1 MQLSK
6 EDCDKWINNKNI
18 NPITRRKI
26 KQDGPVFKKI
36 EAICI
41 PESALKQ
48 KVPKQ
53 KDGLFTKE
61 DCDAWNLDPSK
72 NPITKRKLNMNAKNG
87 IYTQLLKIC
96 KSFDNAQ
103 PSPYNATPKIKTPID
118 VIKSIK
124 SPTIKSKAKED
135 DINTRRNNLIIALKN
150 VVAPIIHKNDTS
162 AIRINFLKIMTKY
175 LKNVSSCIE
184 ICDDDKL
191 CIKDKKGNTL
201 IFFDRRIGSESVYG
215 MAYLNLGVGFA
226 KMLKFSC
233 KVMKASVPGNKKE
246 IEVLQAMSNLVINNI
261 SPNMP
266 LIYKSMTCKKLCDNP
281 ECPAIIKNKSY
292 FVVINELANYDLIT
306 WFKSSY
312 PDHVYESIFMQILFA
327 IYSFH
332 TLGYSH
338 NDCHLG
344 NFLVHNITPGGCWRY
359 KFGKHNVYVPNH
371 GYQLVMWDPGL
382 VSAMPRYNL
391 NIFQIDYIR
400 VLGLIYNITS
410 YDTYKGAIAIP
421 QLLLEICLD
430 PLLFA
435 IQITKTT
442 EFYTMLNII
451 DKIKNKNIIF
461 KSIVID
467 DTPPTHLINVKP
479 YINAS
484 P

>member
-18 NPITRRKI
+18 NPLTRRKI
-26 KQDGPVFKKI
+26 KEDGPVFKKI

-41 PESALKQ
+41 PESA
-48 KVPKQ
+48 PKQ
-53 KDGLFTKE
+53 KSPKPTIFTKE

-87 IYTQLLKIC
+87 IYTQLLKLC

-103 PSPYNATPKIKTPID
+103 QSPYNAIPKIKTPID

-124 SPTIKSKAKED
+124 SPTIKSKAKKD
-135 DINTRRNNLIIALKN
+135 DINTRRNNLIAALKN

-201 IFFDRRIGSESVYG
+201 IFFDRRIGSKSVYG
-215 MAYLNLGVGFA
+215 IAYLNLGVGFA
-226 KMLKFSC
+226 KLLKFSC
-233 KVMKASVPGNKKE
+233 KVMEASLPENIKE
-246 IEVLQAMSNLVINNI
+246 IEVLEAMSNLVINNI
-261 SPNMP
+261 CPNMP
-266 LIYKSMTCKKLCDNP
+266 LIYKSMTCTKVCKHP
-281 ECPAIIKNKSY
+281 KCPGIIKKKSY
-292 FVVINELANYDLIT
+292 LIVINELANYDLIN
-306 WFKSSY
+306 WFKKSY
-312 PDHVYESIFMQILFA
+312 PTPVYESILMQILFA

-382 VSAMPRYNL
+382 VSALPRNNL
-391 NIFQIDYIR
+391 NSYKIDYLR
-400 VLGLIYNITS
+400 VLKLIYDITE
-410 YDTYKGAIAIP
+410 YDIYKGTIDLPYELRVRFISS
-421 QLLLEICLD
+421 
-430 PLLFA
+430 
-435 IQITKTT
+435 IQYELYASEKR
-442 EFYTMLNII
+442 EFYTMCNILNQ
-451 DKIKNKNIIF
+451 IKKKEIECE
-461 KSIVID
+461 SIVID